1 MNLKSLLKK
10 ITLPEILVLAVFVLY
25 LVFPVSTPSDLAP
38 YIESPLGMLVIFA
51 IAIGLFVYTNP
62 CLGVLFL
69 FVAYTLLR
77 RSTVVKNTTHY
88 VQHTKSSNQ
97 KSSDAEK
104 QIIDATPPHEEPR
117 NANPGSSQPITL
129 EEEVV
134 MERAPIGKTEKLAII
149 QTSFKPVATNTVG
162 SSAV

>member
-38 YIESPLGMLVIFA
+38 YIESPLGMLCIFA

-104 QIIDATPPHEEPR
+104 QIMDATPHEEPR
-117 NANPGSSQPITL
+117 NANPSATQPVTL
-129 EEEVV
+129 EEEVIL
-134 MERAPIGKTEKLAII
+134 ERAPIGKTEKLAIV
-149 QTSFKPVATNTVG
+149 QTTFKPVATNTIG
-162 SSAV
+162 TSLI

>member
-38 YIESPLGMLVIFA
+38 YIESPLGMLCIFA
-51 IAIGLFVYTNP
+51 ITIGLFVYTNP

-97 KSSDAEK
+97 KNSDAEK
-104 QIIDATPPHEEPR
+104 QISDATPHEEPR
-117 NANPGSSQPITL
+117 NANPSATQPVTL
-129 EEEVV
+129 EEEVIL
-134 MERAPIGKTEKLAII
+134 ERAPIGKTEKLAIV
-149 QTSFKPVATNTVG
+149 QTTFKPVATNTIG
-162 SSAV
+162 TSLI

>member
-25 LVFPVSTPSDLAP
+25 LVFPVSTPSGLSP
-38 YIESPLGMLVIFA
+38 YIESPLGMLCIFA

-104 QIIDATPPHEEPR
+104 QITDATPPHEEPR

-134 MERAPIGKTEKLAII
+134 MERAPIGKTEKIAII
-149 QTSFKPVATNTVG
+149 QTSFKPVATNTDG
-162 SSAV
+162 SSLI

>member
-38 YIESPLGMLVIFA
+38 YIESPLGMLCIFA
-51 IAIGLFVYTNP
+51 ITIGLFVYTNP

-77 RSTVVKNTTHY
+77 RSTVVKNATHY

-97 KSSDAEK
+97 KNSDAEK
-104 QIIDATPPHEEPR
+104 QISDATPHEEPR
-117 NANPGSSQPITL
+117 NANPSATQPVTL
-129 EEEVV
+129 EEEVIL
-134 MERAPIGKTEKLAII
+134 ERAPIGKTEKLAIV
-149 QTSFKPVATNTVG
+149 QTTFKPVATNTIG
-162 SSAV
+162 TSLI

>member
-38 YIESPLGMLVIFA
+38 YIESPLGMLCIFV
-51 IAIGLFVYTNP
+51 IAIGLFVYTNS

-88 VQHTKSSNQ
+88 VQHTKSSDQ

-104 QIIDATPPHEEPR
+104 QIMDATPHEEPR
-117 NANPGSSQPITL
+117 NANPSATQPVTL

-134 MERAPIGKTEKLAII
+134 MERAPIGKTEKLAIV
-149 QTSFKPVATNTVG
+149 QTTFKPVATNTVG
-162 SSAV
+162 SSLI

>member
-38 YIESPLGMLVIFA
+38 YIESPLGMLCIFA
-51 IAIGLFVYTNP
+51 IGIGLFVYTNP

-97 KSSDAEK
+97 KNSDAEK
-104 QIIDATPPHEEPR
+104 QIADATPHEEPR
-117 NANPGSSQPITL
+117 NANPSATQPVTL
-129 EEEVV
+129 EEEVIL
-134 MERAPIGKTEKLAII
+134 ERAPIGKTEKLAIV
-149 QTSFKPVATNTVG
+149 QTTFKPVATNTIG
-162 SSAV
+162 TSLI